1 MLMSN
6 KINLKSFRISR
17 VGLFSCIGFILLSYL
32 ARFVLPRGDEPD
44 WGYRSKILADGEGSL
59 FSPYTHFQTLV
70 DRIDTNS
77 FLCEGSSNLMLLWMH
92 IDSICSDSVSQV
104 FFRLSLTILAVA
116 PVFLLI
122 TFRRHV
128 FYINPDESFL
138 LTSAKSQMEAR
149 LNAISLSL
157 LFPGMVYYLGL
168 FAEEQ
173 FFISLALMSFA
184 FKDSRIL
191 FSIILLILF
200 NIDSGNFIVFA
211 GFFIFQYLFLC
222 FYKRL
227 GAFIFWILLL
237 VLFLCS
243 FVFGF
248 SLVDYIG
255 LGAILEYIIPGS
267 GDKILSISKVLIDE
281 GLVDKYPLY
290 LRPVITFMSFVLF
303 TPSGIKSIFS
313 FLFVAALL
321 IVGIT
326 IYLRK
331 YKYLHPVAR
340 LDGIKFFIL
349 PIFYVTFIV
358 ILIPNY
364 ANAKYYMFIL
374 PMIIYSLLHVFRVH
388 SLLFV
393 FFGLSFFTFGSVSLY
408 YF

>member
-1 MLMSN
+1 MLMSK
-6 KINLKSFRISR
+6 KINLNFFRISR
-17 VGLFSCIGFILLSYL
+17 IGLFSCIGFILLSFL

-59 FSPYTHFQTLV
+59 FSPYTYFQTLV
-70 DRIDTNS
+70 DRIDINS
-77 FLCEGSSNLMLLWMH
+77 FLCEGSSNLMLFWMH

-104 FFRLSLTILAVA
+104 FFRMSLTILAVA

-122 TFRRHV
+122 IFRRISSD
-128 FYINPDESFL
+128 INSDVGFL
-138 LTSAKSQMEAR
+138 VSSAKSRMEAR

-157 LFPGMVYYLGL
+157 VFPGMIYYLGL

-173 FFISLALMSFA
+173 FFLSLALMSFA
-184 FKDSRIL
+184 FRESRVL
-191 FSIILLILF
+191 FSIILLVLF
-200 NIDSGNFIVFA
+200 NIDSGNSIVFI

-222 FYKRL
+222 LYKRL
-227 GAFIFWILLL
+227 GAFVFWILLL
-237 VLFLCS
+237 VVLLFA

-267 GDKILSISKVLIDE
+267 GGKILSIANVLMEE

-290 LRPVITFMSFVLF
+290 LRPVITFMSFVFF

-321 IVGIT
+321 IVGLT
-326 IYLRK
+326 IYVRK
-331 YKYLHPVAR
+331 YKYLHPIAR
-340 LDGIKFFIL
+340 LDGIRFFIL
-349 PIFYVTFIV
+349 PIFYVILIV
-358 ILIPNY
+358 IIIPNY

-374 PMIIYSLLHVFRVH
+374 PMIIYSLLSVFRVH